1 MWINYCFQG
10 CINIYMMMSRIKLK
24 HLLGHE
30 ISKLDRQGKKDLLEV
45 FRAVHESDVQIS
57 PLEPMYLEGDKGET
71 EVIVSN
77 VPQNGDIDNNNI
89 VRIDGVVQKAM
100 PLHPLEKQSIANYTE
115 IRPAPGKATN
125 PHAIRYDTTDDFG
138 HQNNTTTIIQKMQ
151 NGSEFNFVAFQ
162 RVINAGGEDQE
173 PESPTG
179 NKLKVITTRTFTQPD
194 EGGDVLS
201 DLLQKLEL

>member
-1 MWINYCFQG
+1 MWIMYCFQG
-10 CINIYMMMSRIKLK
+10 HTNIYMMMSRIKLK
-24 HLLGHE
+24 HLLGRDL
-30 ISKLDRQGKKDLLEV
+30 SKLDRQGKKDLLEV
-45 FRAVHESDVQIS
+45 FRAVHETDVQVS
-57 PLEPMYLEGDKGET
+57 PLEPMYLEDDRGET

-100 PLHPLEKQSIANYTE
+100 PLHPLEKQAIANYTE
-115 IRPAPGKATN
+115 VRPAPGKATN
-125 PHAIRYDTTDDFG
+125 PHSVRYDTTDEFG

-194 EGGDVLS
+194 EGGDVLA